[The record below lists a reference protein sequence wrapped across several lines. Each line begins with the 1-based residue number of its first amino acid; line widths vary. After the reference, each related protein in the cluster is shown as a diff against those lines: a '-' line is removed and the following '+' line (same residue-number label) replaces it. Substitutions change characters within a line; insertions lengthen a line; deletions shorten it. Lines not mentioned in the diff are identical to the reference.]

1 MRISDC
7 SSDVCSSDLL
17 EPGTPVTIE
26 KVAAVATSRDRAIS
40 TAAADARN
48 RIGRA
53 PGFDELFEVHA
64 QAWEQVWQRFGL
76 NLAAAAPQQ
85 SLALNMHIFHVL
97 QTISAAGP
105 DPDAGMPPRALH
117 REGYLGYIFW
127 VDLFASPI
135 LTLLPPD

>member
-64 QAWEQVWQRFGL
+64 QAWEQVWQRFGI
-76 NLAAAAPQQ
+76 NLAAAAPR
-85 SLALNMHIFHVL
+85 SEER
-97 QTISAAGP
+97 SG
-105 DPDAGMPPRALH
+105 GK
-117 REGYLGYIFW
+117 EW
-127 VDLFASPI
+127 VSTCRSRGSQAD
-135 LTLLPPD
+135 